1 MDNKDSRLNHLTN
14 DHFDGRVEVQLESK
28 PNQLALEISPVKHC
42 YSFFIFYF
50 FYFESWYHLWISK
63 SFLQNSNIVVVI
75 TQLD

>member
-42 YSFFIFYF
+42 YSFFYFGF
-50 FYFESWYHLWISK
+50 FYFES
-63 SFLQNSNIVVVI
+63 
-75 TQLD
+75 